1 MSAGVDGGEDDL
13 LYGAVVTT
21 MLDDRFHDLYAHLNP
36 EAASLARR
44 NKISRLESSR

>member
-1 MSAGVDGGEDDL
+1 MSAGVDGGEDGL

-21 MLDDRFHDLYAHLNP
+21 MLDRFHDLYAHLNP